1 MKFLF
6 HFGRYVNM
14 IFALFKKPERFRMYW
29 KEYARQ
35 MNNIGVGSLIIVAFI
50 SVFVGAVTAI
60 QFAYQIQG
68 SAIPMWWVGFV
79 VRDTMILELAPT
91 ISCLL
96 LAGKVGSNISSELG
110 SMRVNEQIDALQI
123 MGVNVRSY
131 LVGPK
136 ILAAVT
142 VIPMLV
148 IIAAFLGVYGGLI
161 AGKLGG
167 YVSATEYQLGVLDE
181 FNPHYIKLMYIKAV
195 VFAFTLTSVA
205 AYQGFYVKGG
215 AIEIGEAS
223 TRAVVFSS
231 ILILA
236 FDYLIA
242 AALL

>member
-1 MKFLF
+1 
-6 HFGRYVNM
+6 M
-14 IFALFKKPERFRMYW
+14 IFALFKKPERISMYW

-50 SVFVGAVTAI
+50 SVFVGAVTAV

-167 YVSATEYQLGVLDE
+167 YVSSTEYQLGVLDE
-181 FNPHYIKLMYIKAV
+181 FNPYYIRLMYIKAV
-195 VFAFTLTSVA
+195 VFAFTLTSMA

>member
-1 MKFLF
+1 
-6 HFGRYVNM
+6 M
-14 IFALFKKPERFRMYW
+14 IFALFKKPERFAMYW

-35 MNNIGVGSLIIVAFI
+35 MNNIGVGSLIIVVFI
-50 SVFVGAVTAI
+50 SIFVGAVTAV

-68 SAIPMWWVGFV
+68 SAIPMWWVGYV

-91 ISCLL
+91 ITCLL

-142 VIPMLV
+142 VIPLLV
-148 IIAAFLGVYGGLI
+148 IIAAFLGVYGGLL

-167 YVSATEYQLGVLDE
+167 YVSSAEYQLGVLDE
-181 FNPHYIKLMYIKAV
+181 FDPYYVRLMYIKAV